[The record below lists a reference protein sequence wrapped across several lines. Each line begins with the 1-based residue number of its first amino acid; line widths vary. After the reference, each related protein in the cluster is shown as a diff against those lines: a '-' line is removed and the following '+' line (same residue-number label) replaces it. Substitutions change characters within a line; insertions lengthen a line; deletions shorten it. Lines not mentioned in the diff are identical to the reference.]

1 MQQHLK
7 RFVLRIYGKLLF
19 LLEKKSFDRLP
30 FEYKDLPYDT
40 AVLLRIPTYDGSGQ
54 AVHPDIVRVRDP
66 ELLFVMA
73 MTPYPFDDD
82 YFENPS
88 IVVSRD
94 GLRFY
99 EEKKGINPIVPPPD
113 FDHNNDPDLL
123 FSEGTWNMVYLE
135 TLRPGKQ
142 NLVLLQSNDRIQWKR
157 KNLLM
162 FELQGTSKDTLIAS
176 PALVE
181 KEGSYYLFYVNLS
194 TTPYRIECIISRS
207 IDRWDKKKIAV
218 PEFDALNVTPW
229 HIDVFKDEGL
239 YYMLLADITITRQG
253 KRVHALHLADSKDLY
268 QWNVHPEPI
277 EIGKLKNLKSLYR
290 STGFREGN
298 DMYIFFSAEF
308 KGLIWRIGV
317 IRKQMNSLIG

>member
-7 RFVLRIYGKLLF
+7 RFVLRLYGKLLF

-40 AVLLRIPTYDGSGQ
+40 PVLLRIPTYDGSGQ
-54 AVHPDIVRVRDP
+54 AVHPDIVRMKEP
-66 ELLFVMA
+66 EPLFVMA

-99 EEKKGINPIVPPPD
+99 EEKEGVNPLVPPPA
-113 FDHNNDPDLL
+113 FDHNDDPDLL
-123 FSEGTWNMVYLE
+123 FSEGTWSMVYLE
-135 TLRPGKQ
+135 TLRPNKQ
-142 NLVLLQSNDRIQWKR
+142 NLVLLQSNDRIQWNR
-157 KNLLM
+157 KNLLT
-162 FELQGTSKDTLIAS
+162 FDLQGTPKDPLIAS

-181 KEGSYYLFYVNLS
+181 NEGSCYLFYVNLS
-194 TTPYRIECIISRS
+194 TTPYRIECITSTS
-207 IDRWDKKKIAV
+207 IDKWDKKKITV
-218 PEFDALNVTPW
+218 PEFNSLTVTPW
-229 HIDVFKDEGL
+229 HIDIFKDEGI
-239 YYMLLADITITRQG
+239 YYMLLADITTTRQG
-253 KRVHALHLADSKDLY
+253 KRVHALYLAHSENLY

-308 KGLIWRIGV
+308 KGLIWRIGIV
-317 IRKQMNSLIG
+317 RKQMSSLIG